1 MRVAPSL
8 CMAFKGTLPSQL
20 WQLYNQKGGKYLM
33 ELDLFI
39 ALEIGDKINEVT
51 RQASN
56 KSSTGLSSLQAND
69 ASSVVA
75 RRNARRNA
83 RKKQEGLN
91 DT

>member
-1 MRVAPSL
+1 
-8 CMAFKGTLPSQL
+8 MAFKGTLPSQL

>member
-1 MRVAPSL
+1 
-8 CMAFKGTLPSQL
+8 MAFKGTLPSQL

-83 RKKQEGLN
+83 RKKKEGLN